1 MSKRFGMIQ
10 SEISGLYVPMDSWRI
25 YNFRGMKNEYD
36 CMRIVNVL
44 NDLHDMRIEKEELV
58 RQYLKE
64 NRILKTE
71 NDRLHNKIFQMRTNS
86 ALDRTE
92 NVVSNQTYT
101 TNEFLEELD
110 KW

>member
-1 MSKRFGMIQ
+1 MIKRFGMVQ
-10 SEISGLYVPMDSWRI
+10 SEISGLYVPIDDWKI
-25 YNFRGMKNEYD
+25 YNFSGMENEYD

-44 NDLHDMRIEKEELV
+44 NKLHDMRIEKEELA

-64 NRILKTE
+64 NHILKTE
-71 NDRLHNKIFQMRTNS
+71 NDRLHNKIFEMRTGR

-92 NVVSNQTYT
+92 ITNQTYT

-110 KW
+110 RW